1 MASMFF
7 AHALSRPEVKKD
19 WKIIGLVGIGH
30 AGSHFSHLLLPLM
43 FPIFS
48 QVFGLGYA
56 QLGLSVSVFFVIS
69 GIGQALSGFFVD
81 RFGAVPVLLAA
92 LGCLVL
98 GCLVASQVNGLG
110 GLVLTAVL
118 LGLGN
123 CAFHPIDFSILNHH
137 ISNERMGYAYSTHGL
152 AGNLGWAIAPVFM
165 LTASHLLGWRWA
177 YVLAS
182 LVFLA
187 LFFLIAKYRHELA
200 VQPAQPSSTTASPP
214 LSFLR
219 EAVIWWCFAFFM
231 FSTMTLAVVQ
241 SFSVS
246 IMQHMHQVSLLD
258 ANSALTGYML
268 FAAAGMLVG
277 GVVASRWPDASD
289 RVVAACMAAG
299 AVLIFVS
306 GTGVLGAW
314 GSMAILALTGLAIGI
329 GGPSRDLL
337 IRQSTPKGATGRVYG
352 TVYSGLDV
360 GFAIA
365 PLVFGLL
372 MDRGWYGQ
380 TLMLAALTLL
390 ISIGFA
396 LGVGQKLRQAAP

>member
-1 MASMFF
+1 MVIMFF
-7 AHALSRPEVKKD
+7 AHALSRPEVRKD

-56 QLGLSVSVFFVIS
+56 QLGLSVSVFFVVS
-69 GIGQALSGFFVD
+69 GIGQALSGFLVD
-81 RFGAVPVLLAA
+81 RLGAMPVLLAA
-92 LGCLVL
+92 LGCLVF
-98 GCLVASQVNGLG
+98 GCLLASQVNGLG
-110 GLVLTAVL
+110 GLVLTAVF

-137 ISNERMGYAYSTHGL
+137 VSNERMGYAYSTHGL
-152 AGNLGWAIAPVFM
+152 AGNLGWAVAPVFM
-165 LTASHLLGWRWA
+165 LTATHLVGWRWA
-177 YVLAS
+177 YGLAA

-187 LFFLIAKYRHELA
+187 LLLLIAQYRHELA
-200 VQPAQPSSTTASPP
+200 VQPAKSTRSKASPP

-219 EAVIWWCFAFFM
+219 ETVIWWCFAFFM

-268 FAAAGMLVG
+268 FAALGMLLG
-277 GVVASRWPDASD
+277 GVVASRWPDFSD
-289 RVVAACMAAG
+289 RVVAVCMAAG
-299 AVLIFVS
+299 AVLIFLS
-306 GTGVLGAW
+306 GTGVMGAF

-372 MDRGWYGQ
+372 MDRAWYGQ

-396 LGVGQKLRQAAP
+396 LGVGQRVRLSSP